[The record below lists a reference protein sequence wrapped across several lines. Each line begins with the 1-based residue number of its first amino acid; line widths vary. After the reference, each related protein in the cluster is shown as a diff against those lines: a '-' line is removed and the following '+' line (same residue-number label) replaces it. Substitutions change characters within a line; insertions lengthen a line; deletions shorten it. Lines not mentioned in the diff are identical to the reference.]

1 MLHYQNTWGKHAAF
15 SICYNNVCSVNDF
28 FGTDIDLTYCD
39 ITAGKTEAK
48 KENYKIKTSCT
59 SIDEIHNSK
68 SNKQKKEENWNY
80 EQHL

>member
-1 MLHYQNTWGKHAAF
+1 M
-15 SICYNNVCSVNDF
+15 NDF
-28 FGTDIDLTYCD
+28 FGTDADLTYCD

-68 SNKQKKEENWNY
+68 SNKLNKKKRRKLKLQTTFIN
-80 EQHL
+80 QS